1 MTTDPSITTPDSRP
15 VIYDNHGRP
24 ITYLRLA
31 VTDRCNLRC
40 FYCMPE
46 EGIKYLHKSKLLSYE
61 EMLRIVGVLAELGVH
76 KVRITGG
83 EPFVRN
89 NLVDFLYRLADI
101 QGIDELNITT
111 NGVLTGQY
119 LKQMKEIGIRSVN
132 LSLDTLVAT
141 KFNTITLRNQFE
153 KVIDNLHLL
162 LNNDFKVK
170 VNVVLMKGF
179 NENEIVDF
187 VKLTQFLPISVRF
200 IEFMPFAGNE
210 WDRSKMVSQNEILSK
225 VETCFTSDKIQKLE
239 DEKNFTART
248 YKIKGFQGDFGI
260 ISSITNPFCDSC
272 NRIRLTANGKI
283 KNCLFSNSE
292 TDLLTAF
299 RNGESITNL
308 IAQSVQNKKKVRAG
322 METFSEINDPSLHFD
337 NRSMIAIGG

>member
-1 MTTDPSITTPDSRP
+1 MTPSKTILTDDF
-15 VIYDNHGRP
+15 GRKHN
-24 ITYLRLA
+24 YLRISLLEK
-31 VTDRCNLRC
+31 CNLRC
-40 FYCMPE
+40 AYCMPAD
-46 EGIKYLHKSKLLSYE
+46 GITLSPKASLMTADE
-61 EMLRIVGVLAELGVH
+61 IFAIAQTFVENGVDKIRL
-76 KVRITGG
+76 TGG
-83 EPFVRN
+83 EPLLRK
-89 NLVDFLYRLADI
+89 DFSEIVSKLATLDVS
-101 QGIDELNITT
+101 LSITT
-111 NGVLTGQY
+111 NGILIDRHITVLK
-119 LKQMKEIGIRSVN
+119 LAGIKKIN
-132 LSLDTLVAT
+132 LSLDTLVAS
-141 KFNTITLRNQFE
+141 KFHSVTLRNQFE

-162 LNNDFKVK
+162 LNHHFQVK

-179 NENEIVDF
+179 NDNEIIDF
-187 VKLTQFLPISVRF
+187 VNLTESLPIAVRF

-210 WDRSKMVSQNEILSK
+210 WDRSKMVSQKEILSQ
-225 VETCFTSDKIQKLE
+225 VEENFSLDEIQKLE

-260 ISSITNPFCDSC
+260 ISSITNPFCDGC

-308 IAQSVQNKKKVRAG
+308 ISESIKNKKKVRAG
-322 METFSEINDPSLHFD
+322 MVTISEMDDPALHFD

>member
-1 MTTDPSITTPDSRP
+1 MIASKTILTDDF
-15 VIYDNHGRP
+15 GRKHN
-24 ITYLRLA
+24 YLRISLLEK
-31 VTDRCNLRC
+31 CNLRC
-40 FYCMPE
+40 AYCMPAD
-46 EGIKYLHKSKLLSYE
+46 GIALSPKASLMTADE
-61 EMLRIVGVLAELGVH
+61 IFSIAQTFVENGVDKIRL
-76 KVRITGG
+76 TGG
-83 EPFVRN
+83 EPLLRK
-89 NLVDFLYRLADI
+89 DFPEIASKLATL
-101 QGIDELNITT
+101 GVSLSITT
-111 NGVLTGQY
+111 NGILIDRHIEV
-119 LKQMKEIGIRSVN
+119 LKQYQITKIN
-132 LSLDTLVAT
+132 LSLDTLVSS
-141 KFNTITLRNQFE
+141 KFHSITLRNQFE

-210 WDRSKMVSQNEILSK
+210 WDRSKMVSQSEILSQL
-225 VETCFTSDKIQKLE
+225 ENAFSSEEIQKLE

-248 YKIKGFQGDFGI
+248 YKIKDFQGNFGI

-283 KNCLFSNSE
+283 KNCLFSHSE
-292 TDLLTAF
+292 TDLLTPF

-308 IAQSVQNKKKVRAG
+308 ISESIKSKKKVRSG
-322 METFSEINDPSLHFD
+322 MVTIEEMDDPKLHFD